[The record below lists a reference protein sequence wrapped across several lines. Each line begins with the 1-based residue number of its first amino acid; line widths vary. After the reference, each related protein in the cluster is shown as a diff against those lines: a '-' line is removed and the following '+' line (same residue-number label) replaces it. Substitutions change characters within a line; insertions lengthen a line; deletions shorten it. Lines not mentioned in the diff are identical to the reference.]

1 MKKTA
6 KDDAENIKKKA
17 ADAAREEDENLPE
30 IKEEKEPIGET
41 SEETSGAKENKADKK
56 DAKDGKDTAAE
67 LSDMKDRYMR
77 LLAEYDNFRKRTAK
91 ERDSLF
97 SDAVIEVTKEWLPVI
112 DNIERAMSYAADQDQ
127 KISEGMEKIL
137 KQAQEVLAKLG
148 VEEILCE
155 RGSLFDPN
163 VHAAVAHIED
173 DELGEQTVS
182 SVFLK
187 GYKIGERVIRHSL
200 VQTAN

>member
-17 ADAAREEDENLPE
+17 EAASEADENLPE
-30 IKEEKEPIGET
+30 VKEDTEASEEKEEKEEKA
-41 SEETSGAKENKADKK
+41 SGAKEVKEKAKHE
-56 DAKDGKDTAAE
+56 KDTGAE

-77 LLAEYDNFRKRTAK
+77 LLAEYDNFRKRTIK
-91 ERDSLF
+91 ERDSLY
-97 SDAVIEVTKEWLPVI
+97 SDAVAEVAKEWLPVI
-112 DNIERAMSYAADQDQ
+112 DNVERAIAYAADNGQQ
-127 KISEGMEKIL
+127 ISEGMEKIL

-148 VEEILCE
+148 IDEILCE
-155 RGSLFDPN
+155 RGTCFDPN
-163 VHAAVAHIED
+163 FHAAVAHIED
-173 DELGEQTVS
+173 DELGEQAVS
-182 SVFLK
+182 QVFLK

>member
-17 ADAAREEDENLPE
+17 ESAPEADENLPE
-30 IKEEKEPIGET
+30 VNEEAEVSEDKETASSAGKGASGKTKDET
-41 SEETSGAKENKADKK
+41 
-56 DAKDGKDTAAE
+56 DTRAE
-67 LSDMKDRYMR
+67 LADMKDRYMR

-91 ERDSLF
+91 ERDSLY
-97 SDAVIEVTKEWLPVI
+97 SDAVIEVAKEWLPVI
-112 DNIERAMSYAADQDQ
+112 DNIERAIAYSADNGQ

-137 KQAQEVLAKLG
+137 KQGQEVLAKLG
-148 VEEILCE
+148 IEEILCE
-155 RGSLFDPN
+155 RGTCFDPN
-163 VHAAVAHIED
+163 FHSAVAHIED
-173 DELGEQTVS
+173 DELGEQAVS
-182 SVFLK
+182 QVFLK

>member
-6 KDDAENIKKKA
+6 KDDAENIKKNKA
-17 ADAAREEDENLPE
+17 EAAPEADENLPE
-30 IKEEKEPIGET
+30 IKE
-41 SEETSGAKENKADKK
+41 DK
-56 DAKDGKDTAAE
+56 DASEGKAEKSSGDKESKKKAKDETDSKAE

-77 LLAEYDNFRKRTAK
+77 LLAEYDNFRKRTIK
-91 ERDSLF
+91 ERDSLY
-97 SDAVIEVTKEWLPVI
+97 SDAVMEVAKEWLPVI
-112 DNIERAMSYAADQDQ
+112 DNVERAIAYAADNDQ

-148 VEEILCE
+148 IEEILCE
-155 RGSLFDPN
+155 RGTCFDPN
-163 VHAAVAHIED
+163 FHAAVAHIED
-173 DELGEQTVS
+173 DELGEQAVS
-182 SVFLK
+182 QVFLK